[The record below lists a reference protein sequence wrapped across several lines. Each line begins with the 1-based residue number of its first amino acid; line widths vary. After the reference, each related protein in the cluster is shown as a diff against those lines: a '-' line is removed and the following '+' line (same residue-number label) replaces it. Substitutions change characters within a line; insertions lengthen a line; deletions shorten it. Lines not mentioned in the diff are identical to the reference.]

1 VGDEEIKVFASALQK
16 IRLFP
21 VILNCKGRLA
31 TMGGEVSL
39 QRLIEQM
46 IEESLTHV
54 GLQQKVTVGT
64 TDEIQAW
71 WRKAPQG
78 VKGDITHH
86 MQSAYQGRPTP
97 DDILTKRGPEA
108 FTKAVIE
115 AARAI
120 HIEIPFSQDIRTRFQ
135 HIYRQ
140 LRDQGFNGL
149 LVIIDEFK
157 SWQDL
162 HPPGSPG
169 FAEDEH
175 VLETLAFHL
184 PVDDHARVV
193 TLVASQATPPA
204 KLMGGARGDRFK
216 VMSLFA
222 GEQSAREYDAI
233 VSSVVRDVPPERL
246 PEVNAYYDH
255 YYRNYS
261 FLKQT
266 KRDYFLQVF
275 PFQPRCFEVIR
286 NIAKRELATT

>member
-1 VGDEEIKVFASALQK
+1 AIQQGEKTIARYQFTPSIRDYCRDILSLVVSDRGQGYWIQAEFGAGKTHFLAMLSVLLTDRKGKAWAEVGDEEIKVFASALQK

-86 MQSAYQGRPTP
+86 IQSAYQGRPTP
-97 DDILTKRGPEA
+97 DDLLTKRGPEA

-157 SWQDL
+157 S
-162 HPPGSPG
+162 
-169 FAEDEH
+169 
-175 VLETLAFHL
+175 
-184 PVDDHARVV
+184 
-193 TLVASQATPPA
+193 
-204 KLMGGARGDRFK
+204 
-216 VMSLFA
+216 
-222 GEQSAREYDAI
+222 
-233 VSSVVRDVPPERL
+233 
-246 PEVNAYYDH
+246 
-255 YYRNYS
+255 
-261 FLKQT
+261 
-266 KRDYFLQVF
+266 
-275 PFQPRCFEVIR
+275 
-286 NIAKRELATT
+286 